1 MINFMEDS
9 GHSFKN
15 IGSTGMLGKVLKVP
29 ASRQSIA
36 WLGLGLFRLASA
48 AVSDP
53 RYY

>member
-36 WLGLGLFRLASA
+36 WLGLFRLASA

-53 RYY
+53 QYY